1 MTEERKAAREDESD
15 ARRVSLLAQ
24 VQELEADSRFL
35 DAASLIAINLPAGTD
50 ELPKA
55 DLSLARR
62 AVELFARGGE
72 VRSAAQIMVRF
83 PVDLALFVADECGQ
97 SVGLAA
103 AALAEFGGRPE
114 MALRLRSW
122 LGHYS
127 EAARLAR
134 QLERHIEAGGLFE
147 RAHMPIEASRSF
159 AHGGDRRR
167 AIDAIIGIEP
177 GHSSYRSACVSA
189 IRLAS
194 EEGDIPFSLDR
205 FVIPFL
211 STRGHDAA
219 ELDALTLLAHLYLK
233 KGLRENA
240 REVADALLA
249 ADPSHPIAGQIR
261 HTLKLFVRDDV
272 GLLPDLPAAPSLP
285 DPEDLISAPGR
296 APLAGVFAVGA
307 LVEGRYRLVERIG
320 RGGTSAIFKALDTVL
335 GDHIALKAFLQAVPD
350 ENADRRI
357 RRELRMA
364 RELTH
369 QNIVRVHEL
378 GSHQGFRYITMEL
391 LEGIDLRDRMN
402 AGLSKAKAIDYLI
415 QICDGLGAA
424 HEKGIVHRDIKPENC
439 FITHTD
445 IVKLLD
451 FGIAKVV
458 SAPGATQS
466 GAILG
471 TPGYVSPEQ
480 ITGYSDVTHR
490 ADLYSLGMVAY
501 EMFTQHTPFGLP
513 DLMSLIRMHMEV
525 VPPEPRTRTP
535 DIPAPLSE
543 AIMKLI
549 EKNPAN
555 RYASCAAL
563 RTDLMAIRPLLIQG
577 EGFALSGS
585 GS

>member
-1 MTEERKAAREDESD
+1 MSEEGKAAREDQSD
-15 ARRVSLLAQ
+15 SRRISLLAQ
-24 VQELEADSRFL
+24 VQELEAESRFL
-35 DAASLIAINLPAGTD
+35 DAASLIAITLPTGTD
-50 ELPKA
+50 ELPKSH
-55 DLSLARR
+55 LTLARR
-62 AVELFARGGE
+62 AVELFAQGGE
-72 VRSAAQIMVRF
+72 IRSAAQIMVRF
-83 PVDLALFVADECGQ
+83 PIDLALLVADGCGQ
-97 SVGLAA
+97 GTGLAA

-134 QLERHIEAGGLFE
+134 QLEKHIDAGELFQ

-159 AHGGDRRR
+159 AHGGDRCR
-167 AIDAIIGIEP
+167 AIEAIIGIEP
-177 GHSSYRSACVSA
+177 THSSYRSACVSA

-205 FVIPFL
+205 FVVPFL
-211 STRGHDAA
+211 ATRGHDAA

-240 REVADALLA
+240 REVSNALLA
-249 ADPSHPIAGQIR
+249 ADPSHPIASQIR
-261 HTLKLFVRDDV
+261 QTLKLAVRDD
-272 GLLPDLPAAPSLP
+272 GALLPDLPEAPRLP
-285 DPEDLISAPGR
+285 DPEDLVSAPGR
-296 APLAGVFAVGA
+296 IPLAGVFAVGT
-307 LVEGRYRLVERIG
+307 LVEGRYKLLERIG

-350 ENADRRI
+350 ETADRRI

-391 LEGIDLRDRMN
+391 LQGIDLRDRMVTGMSM
-402 AGLSKAKAIDYLI
+402 AKGLDYLI

-439 FITHTD
+439 FITNTD

-451 FGIAKVV
+451 FGIAKVM

-471 TPGYVSPEQ
+471 TPAYISPEQ
-480 ITGYSDVTHR
+480 ITDYSGVTHQEIGR
-490 ADLYSLGMVAY
+490 AHV
-501 EMFTQHTPFGLP
+501 
-513 DLMSLIRMHMEV
+513 
-525 VPPEPRTRTP
+525 
-535 DIPAPLSE
+535 
-543 AIMKLI
+543 
-549 EKNPAN
+549 
-555 RYASCAAL
+555 
-563 RTDLMAIRPLLIQG
+563 
-577 EGFALSGS
+577 
-585 GS
+585 

>member
-1 MTEERKAAREDESD
+1 MNEEGKAAREDGSD
-15 ARRVSLLAQ
+15 SRSLSLLAN
-24 VQELEADSRFL
+24 VQELEAESRFL
-35 DAASLIAINLPAGTD
+35 DAASLIAITLPTGTD

-55 DLSLARR
+55 HLTLARR

-72 VRSAAQIMVRF
+72 VRSAAQILARF
-83 PVDLALFVADECGQ
+83 PGDLAILVADECGQ
-97 SVGLAA
+97 GVGLAA
-103 AALAEFGGRPE
+103 AALAEVGGRPE
-114 MALRLRSW
+114 LALRLRSW

-134 QLERHIEAGGLFE
+134 RLEKHIDAGELFQ

-167 AIDAIIGIEP
+167 AIEALIGIEP
-177 GHSSYRSACVSA
+177 AHSSYRAACVSA

-211 STRGHDAA
+211 ATRGHAAA

-240 REVADALLA
+240 REVSSALLA
-249 ADPSHPIAGQIR
+249 ADPAHPIASQIKQ
-261 HTLKLFVRDDV
+261 TLKLVVRDD
-272 GLLPDLPAAPSLP
+272 GALLPDLPEAPRLP
-285 DPEDLISAPGR
+285 DPEDLVSAPGR
-296 APLAGVFAVGA
+296 VPLAGVFVVGT
-307 LVEGRYRLVERIG
+307 LVEGRYKLVERIG

-335 GDHIALKAFLQAVPD
+335 GDHIALKAFLQVVPD

-391 LEGIDLRDRMN
+391 LQGIDLRDKMI
-402 AGLSKAKAIDYLI
+402 AGLPMAKALDYLI
-415 QICDGLGAA
+415 QICDGLGVA

-439 FITHTD
+439 FVTHTD

-458 SAPGATQS
+458 SAPGATAS

-471 TPGYVSPEQ
+471 TPAYISPEQ
-480 ITGYSDVTHR
+480 ITDYSGVTHK

-501 EMFTQHTPFGLP
+501 EMFAQRTPFGLP
-513 DLMSLIRMHMEV
+513 DLMALIRMQVEV
-525 VPPEPRTRTP
+525 VPPPPHQHDSR
-535 DIPAPLSE
+535 IPELLSK
-543 AIMKLI
+543 AIMTLI
-549 EKNPAN
+549 EKDPEK
-555 RYASCAAL
+555 RYESCAVLKAH
-563 RTDLMAIRPLLIQG
+563 LMAIRPLLI
-577 EGFALSGS
+577 
-585 GS
+585 

>member
-1 MTEERKAAREDESD
+1 VTEEGKAAREDQSD
-15 ARRVSLLAQ
+15 SRRISLLAH
-24 VQELEADSRFL
+24 VQELEAEGRFL
-35 DAASLIAINLPAGTD
+35 DAASLIAITLPTGTD

-55 DLSLARR
+55 DLTVARR

-83 PVDLALFVADECGQ
+83 PIDLALLVADECGQ
-97 SVGLAA
+97 GVGLAA

-134 QLERHIEAGGLFE
+134 QLEKHIEAGELFQ

-159 AHGGDRRR
+159 AHRGDRRR
-167 AIDAIIGIEP
+167 AIEAIIGIEP
-177 GHSSYRSACVSA
+177 THSSYRSACVSA

-211 STRGHDAA
+211 ATRGHDAA

-240 REVADALLA
+240 REVSNALLA
-249 ADPSHPIAGQIR
+249 ADPSHPIASQIR
-261 HTLKLFVRDDV
+261 QTLKLAVRDD
-272 GLLPDLPAAPSLP
+272 GALLPDLPEAPRLP
-285 DPEDLISAPGR
+285 DPEDLVSAPGR
-296 APLAGVFAVGA
+296 IPLAGVFAVGT
-307 LVEGRYRLVERIG
+307 LVEGRYKLVERIG

-350 ENADRRI
+350 ETADRRI

-391 LEGIDLRDRMN
+391 LQGIDLRDKMI
-402 AGLSKAKAIDYLI
+402 AGLTLAKGIDYMI

-439 FITHTD
+439 FITNTD

-471 TPGYVSPEQ
+471 TPAYISPEQ
-480 ITGYSDVTHR
+480 ITDYSGVTHR

-501 EMFTQHTPFGLP
+501 EMFAQRTPFGLP
-513 DLMSLIRMHMEV
+513 DLMSLIRMHMDV
-525 VPPEPRTRTP
+525 VPPEPRVHNP
-535 DIPAPLSE
+535 AIPEPLSM
-543 AIMKLI
+543 AIMTLI
-549 EKNPAN
+549 EKDPLK
-555 RYASCAAL
+555 RYPDCATLKAQ
-563 RTDLMAIRPLLIQG
+563 LMAIRPLLI
-577 EGFALSGS
+577 
-585 GS
+585 

>member
-1 MTEERKAAREDESD
+1 MSEEGKAAREDESD
-15 ARRVSLLAQ
+15 SRRISLLAQ
-24 VQELEADSRFL
+24 VQELEAESRFL
-35 DAASLIAINLPAGTD
+35 DAASLIAITLPTGTD

-55 DLSLARR
+55 HLTLARR

-83 PVDLALFVADECGQ
+83 PVDLALLVADECGQ
-97 SVGLAA
+97 GVGLAT

-134 QLERHIEAGGLFE
+134 QLEKHIDAGELFQ

-167 AIDAIIGIEP
+167 AIEAIIGIEP
-177 GHSSYRSACVSA
+177 THSSYRAACVSA

-211 STRGHDAA
+211 ATRGHDAA

-240 REVADALLA
+240 RQVSNALLA
-249 ADPSHPIAGQIR
+249 ADPAHPIASQIR
-261 HTLKLFVRDDV
+261 QTLKLAVRDD
-272 GLLPDLPAAPSLP
+272 GALLPDLPEAPRLP

-296 APLAGVFAVGA
+296 IPLAGVFAVGT
-307 LVEGRYRLVERIG
+307 LVEGRYKLVERIG

-391 LEGIDLRDRMN
+391 LQGIDLRDKMI
-402 AGLSKAKAIDYLI
+402 AGLSLAKGIDYLI

-439 FITHTD
+439 FITNTD

-471 TPGYVSPEQ
+471 TPAYISPEQ
-480 ITGYSDVTHR
+480 ITDYSGVTHR
-490 ADLYSLGMVAY
+490 ADLYSLGIVAY
-501 EMFTQHTPFGLP
+501 EMFAQKTPFGLP
-513 DLMSLIRMHMEV
+513 DLMSLIRMHMDV
-525 VPPEPRTRTP
+525 VPPEPRVHNP
-535 DIPAPLSE
+535 AIPETLSR
-543 AIMKLI
+543 AIMHLI
-549 EKNPAN
+549 EKDPSR
-555 RYASCAAL
+555 RYADCATL
-563 RTDLMAIRPLLIQG
+563 KTDLTAIRPLLI
-577 EGFALSGS
+577 
-585 GS
+585 

>member
-1 MTEERKAAREDESD
+1 MTEEGKAAREDQSD
-15 ARRVSLLAQ
+15 SRRISLLAH
-24 VQELEADSRFL
+24 VQELEAESRFL
-35 DAASLIAINLPAGTD
+35 DAASLIAITLPTGTD

-55 DLSLARR
+55 HLTLARR

-72 VRSAAQIMVRF
+72 IRSAAQIMVRF
-83 PVDLALFVADECGQ
+83 PVDLALLVADECGQ
-97 SVGLAA
+97 GVGLAA

-134 QLERHIEAGGLFE
+134 QLEKHIDAGELFQ

-167 AIDAIIGIEP
+167 AIEAIIGIEP
-177 GHSSYRSACVSA
+177 THSSYRSACVSA

-205 FVIPFL
+205 FVTPFL
-211 STRGHDAA
+211 ATRGHDAA

-240 REVADALLA
+240 REVSNALLA
-249 ADPSHPIAGQIR
+249 ADPSHPIASQIR
-261 HTLKLFVRDDV
+261 QTLKLAVRDD
-272 GLLPDLPAAPSLP
+272 GALLPDLPEAPRLP
-285 DPEDLISAPGR
+285 DPEDLVSAPGR
-296 APLAGVFAVGA
+296 IPLAGVFAVGT
-307 LVEGRYRLVERIG
+307 LVEGRYKLVERIG

-350 ENADRRI
+350 ETADRRI

-391 LEGIDLRDRMN
+391 LQGIDLRDKMI
-402 AGLSKAKAIDYLI
+402 AGLSLAKGLDYVI

-439 FITHTD
+439 FITSTD

-471 TPGYVSPEQ
+471 TPAYISPEQ
-480 ITGYSDVTHR
+480 ITDYSGVTHR
-490 ADLYSLGMVAY
+490 ADLYSLGIVAY
-501 EMFTQHTPFGLP
+501 EMFAQKTPFGLP
-513 DLMSLIRMHMEV
+513 DLMTLIRMHMDV
-525 VPPEPRTRTP
+525 VPPEPRVHNP
-535 DIPAPLSE
+535 AIPEALSL
-543 AIMKLI
+543 AIMHLI
-549 EKNPAN
+549 EKDPSK
-555 RYASCAAL
+555 RYPNCAAL
-563 RTDLMAIRPLLIQG
+563 KADLMAIRPLLI
-577 EGFALSGS
+577 
-585 GS
+585 